1 MTAVRN
7 SFFQMLY
14 MIRKDMML
22 VAACVGPVLAGIA
35 FRFGIPMAEK
45 ALCDMFGRSYI
56 LQPYYELFDLFLAVL
71 APVLFCF
78 AAAMVILEERDDKIT
93 RYMFVTP
100 LGRKGYLI
108 ARMGIPFVLAILVT
122 LVLLPL
128 FMLTRQHFWMILFL
142 AVAGALQG
150 MIVALMIVT
159 ISSNKLEGMA
169 VSKLSTMTM
178 LGFIVPYFIPDKVQY
193 VLAPLPSFWMGKVAQ
208 CDKSAYILPMLV
220 TSTVWISYFLY
231 RFERNN

>member
-7 SFFQMLY
+7 SFLQMLY

-22 VAACVGPVLAGIA
+22 VAACIGPVLAGAA

-45 ALCDMFGRSYI
+45 ALCGMFGKSFI
-56 LQPYYELFDLFLAVL
+56 LQPYYELLDLFLAVL
-71 APVLFCF
+71 TPVLFCF

-142 AVAGALQG
+142 SVAGAIQG
-150 MIVALMIVT
+150 MMVALMIVT

-178 LGFIVPYFIPDKVQY
+178 MGFVVPYFITNKVQY
-193 VLAPLPSFWMGKVAQ
+193 VLAPLPSFWMGKVVQ
-208 CDKSAYILPMLV
+208 CGNPVYILPMFLV
-220 TSTVWISYFLY
+220 SSAWIGFLLY
-231 RFERNN
+231 RFERNC